1 VVGSKLP
8 ATATHTSTELLA
20 ILLEHSLSKGHLTVF
35 QTLSMSNQPGYLMYL
50 LPELSESTK
59 YVDLPAFHEIRRKAL
74 GFDNA
79 RHIVVRLWKD
89 CNHQVV
95 RFCLHLHHVDAP
107 VNHTP
112 WVMTKGQPPPCRS
125 FCGPPN
131 RLIHQLNRFVWGY
144 FEDGVNRNANVMFWD
159 MLDDFLRD
167 IHHRCVCC
175 GTELGTGNSLLRSA
189 ACSRACSIGVRSSEL
204 EVRCPELGFDRDGA
218 YGLVIAAKHAIEKRH
233 YDHIQPLPLR
243 LSEQVI
249 EYRLSVNHS
258 SLWTI
263 VTSPTL
269 WDSDTKVLIAWI
281 LTGYRGCFVSTQR
294 SDMELQGIF
303 PNLGQ
308 QADVFLVN
316 SKPEIEKSFART
328 VQSGGYTSI
337 VYHVTSFDRLYPILW
352 EGLQVLSNTSLE
364 QHGVFYGSGIYAARE
379 SCVAARYAVESKL
392 PSLRFQNLVL
402 LVCELIRPRKY
413 EVFDPVTHEDLKIY
427 CITKPGDIIVR
438 AVVTAE
444 KRSCFKEIDS
454 LAFQQYL
461 RSIKNTH

>member
-1 VVGSKLP
+1 
-8 ATATHTSTELLA
+8 
-20 ILLEHSLSKGHLTVF
+20 
-35 QTLSMSNQPGYLMYL
+35 MYL

-294 SDMELQGIF
+294 SDMELMFSWSTQ
-303 PNLGQ
+303 NQKLKNRLQEQYSLG
-308 QADVFLVN
+308 ATHRSCTMSLHSIACIRFCG
-316 SKPEIEKSFART
+316 K
-328 VQSGGYTSI
+328 GYK
-337 VYHVTSFDRLYPILW
+337 YYPILVW
-352 EGLQVLSNTSLE
+352 NNTVSSM
-364 QHGVFYGSGIYAARE
+364 GRE
-379 SCVAARYAVESKL
+379 FTPQGKV
-392 PSLRFQNLVL
+392 VL
-402 LVCELIRPRKY
+402 LRDTLSSPNSHHY
-413 EVFDPVTHEDLKIY
+413 GFKISY
-427 CITKPGDIIVR
+427 SWS
-438 AVVTAE
+438 A
-444 KRSCFKEIDS
+444 S
-454 LAFQQYL
+454 
-461 RSIKNTH
+461 